1 MMAEIPV
8 STLPDEPRP
17 GTKRL
22 FHDRSAISQ
31 AGGRRDPTLNNKDGL
46 ILSHIPDNRVPF
58 VPLEDGVVR
67 ICPEDDGDYE
77 SRAEKRSRTS
87 DWPLRRITSGNGAPS
102 NPRVA
107 LRDRYDTL
115 NSASPVQHA
124 SAQPRPSKFVEGS
137 MNDRASQKPHPSYID
152 DSEQPREQFEAE
164 QNLYG
169 NTQTKAQLNGST
181 HHTNQS
187 VAISVANDK
196 SEVLR
201 PSSIFRFGKS
211 VAAAFNPSS
220 WKIWPK
226 QQEEDSQEKR
236 ILRERHEKAE
246 KIYKEL
252 KRTGQLRGSTYET
265 RFNTRDKSTPLSKH
279 DSGVDFES
287 RASRIDTTYRSGP
300 GTIETR
306 IEEKRYGRIF
316 LDPPSIGSIARSE
329 SPTSELL
336 APLRNSSSQNR
347 EPTLQAGETSTGP
360 QALRRL
366 PSRKDLQKQQKLV
379 KRVSDLEGKLEAA
392 RRQLAEALGEPVAP
406 KTVWINRSRFTPGA
420 LASLPS
426 ERLLSAYS
434 APESDLGDAG
444 TAVGVGRAI
453 TIDNRTS
460 SEFPNGKVHKPESKD
475 LINTSSETSGTSA
488 FENVLVGSNVTEERH
503 DISKLDLQMAEGRRV
518 EYAIDDTH
526 QEILDLTPTRQ
537 TPKKRKSIGVG
548 DADDGGRYKPT
559 SGTDDDNGSEAS
571 NPAILKRGPGRPR
584 KLQKVD
590 PEPKLFR
597 AEPIGAKHSGRRT
610 KSPEDCRVVLSR
622 KAASPANNTRISR
635 KGHYST
641 SPPPP
646 MSSLGITYTGRE
658 LSTGKTAGQDDGGR
672 DAVSIVPSVDV
683 PPIPKLPEASGLR
696 KDILAN
702 NRIAAP
708 RREIDAHDNVDLD
721 RKRLETTNTDVKK
734 GKTKSKQAFEW
745 PADVF

>member
-1 MMAEIPV
+1 MMGEILV

-22 FHDRSAISQ
+22 FYDRSAISQ
-31 AGGRRDPTLNNKDGL
+31 AGGSRDPTLNNKDGL
-46 ILSHIPDNRVPF
+46 ILSDIPDNRVPS

-67 ICPEDDGDYE
+67 ICSEDDGDYE
-77 SRAEKRSRTS
+77 SRAEKRPRTS

-107 LRDRYDTL
+107 LRDQYDTL
-115 NSASPVQHA
+115 NSTSPVQPA
-124 SAQPRPSKFVEGS
+124 SARPRPSKFVEGS

-152 DSEQPREQFEAE
+152 DSEQPRDQFEAE
-164 QNLYG
+164 QSLYG
-169 NTQTKAQLNGST
+169 NTQMKAQLNGFT

-187 VAISVANDK
+187 VAISVTNDK
-196 SEVLR
+196 SEVSR

-211 VAAAFNPSS
+211 VANAFNPSS

-226 QQEEDSQEKR
+226 QQEEDSQEKKV
-236 ILRERHEKAE
+236 LRERHEKAE

-252 KRTGQLRGSTYET
+252 KRTGQLRDSTYVTHFDT
-265 RFNTRDKSTPLSKH
+265 RGKSTPLNKH
-279 DSGVDFES
+279 DSGVDLES
-287 RASRIDTTYRSGP
+287 RASRIDTAYRSGP
-300 GTIETR
+300 GTVETR

-316 LDPPSIGSIARSE
+316 LDPPSIGSVAHRE
-329 SPTSELL
+329 SPASELS
-336 APLRNSSSQNR
+336 APLRNSSSQYR
-347 EPTLQAGETSTGP
+347 EPTLQTGETSTGP
-360 QALRRL
+360 RALRRL

-379 KRVSDLEGKLEAA
+379 KKVSDLEGKLEAA
-392 RRQLAEALGEPVAP
+392 RRQLAEALGEPVP
-406 KTVWINRSRFTPGA
+406 PQNVRISRSRFTPGA

-426 ERLLSAYS
+426 ERLLGVYT

-460 SEFPNGKVHKPESKD
+460 SEFPNGKVDKPESKD

-488 FENVLVGSNVTEERH
+488 FENVLVGSNVTEERR
-503 DISKLDLQMAEGRRV
+503 DIPKLDLQMAEDRRV
-518 EYAIDDTH
+518 EYAIGDTH
-526 QEILDLTPTRQ
+526 QETSDLTPTRL
-537 TPKKRKSIGVG
+537 TRKKRKSIDIGV
-548 DADDGGRYKPT
+548 ADDGGRYKPT
-559 SGTDDDNGSEAS
+559 LGTDDDDSSEAP
-571 NPAILKRGPGRPR
+571 NPTILKRGPGRPR

-597 AEPIGAKHSGRRT
+597 AEPIETKHSGRRT
-610 KSPEDCRVVLSR
+610 KSPKDCRVVLSR
-622 KAASPANNTRISR
+622 KAASPANNTHIPL
-635 KGHYST
+635 KGCYST

-646 MSSLGITYTGRE
+646 MSSLGITYAGGE
-658 LSTGKTAGQDDGGR
+658 LRTGKTAGQDDEGR
-672 DAVSIVPSVDV
+672 DTVSIAPSADI

-696 KDILAN
+696 KAVPASN
-702 NRIAAP
+702 KIAAP
-708 RREIDAHDNVDLD
+708 RREIDAHDNVDVD

-734 GKTKSKQAFEW
+734 GKAKSKQAFEW